1 MRVFVDMHWGG
12 TVALRE
18 ALLDRGELFADETRT
33 IFAAAPPRENPR
45 CRLGWATYEE
55 DRKAVLRLVEFWQTI
70 DDLRREDAD
79 LGCTDSEPEGGE
91 GAAPLR
97 TRR

>member
-12 TVALRE
+12 TVALTE
-18 ALLDRGELFADETRT
+18 ALLDREELFADETCT

-55 DRKAVLRLVEFWQTI
+55 DIARPCFGSLSSG
-70 DDLRREDAD
+70 RRSTTY
-79 LGCTDSEPEGGE
+79 G
-91 GAAPLR
+91 R
-97 TRR
+97 TLS